1 MGFVTRGSGIAVHHK
16 NCPNLNALENERL
29 IEVYWADNISRQ
41 YPTRIQVSA
50 INRDNLVGDIIS
62 KINARRITIAEI
74 NAFVTP
80 KLESIITLKILVL
93 RNIRKVMLDLMGVH
107 SVYQIE
113 RKYV

>member
-80 KLESIITLKILVL
+80 KLESIITLKILVPNL
-93 RNIRKVMLDLMGVH
+93 ETLEKLC
-107 SVYQIE
+107 
-113 RKYV
+113 